1 MIHINVFGQDFLTK
15 ILFNSAKGTI
25 LSVQGEEKKGIVHSV
40 NDSMFFDCYV
50 SRDGDS

>member
-1 MIHINVFGQDFLTK
+1 MMHVSVFGQGFLTK

-25 LSVQGEEKKGIVHSV
+25 LSVQGEEKGIVHSV
-40 NDSMFFDCYV
+40 DDSMFFDCYV